1 MVEVP
6 GGEFLAGKG
15 KQKATVATFCLDA
28 NEATAE
34 QYATCVKDGGCDKD
48 RLTVCDGYTYGKA
61 DLANHPM
68 VCIDF
73 NQAEG
78 YCKAQKK
85 RLPTSD
91 EWEWAARA
99 GAEGR
104 LFPWGNDDP
113 DDQMCWGGKD
123 GKRASTCPIG
133 SFPKG
138 DSPLGIHDLGGS
150 VYEWTT
156 YPTDKTSTGRFGHG
170 GSWKDS
176 ARDLFRND
184 RSFVFKT
191 TYRCGFLGVRCAT
204 EPTNPTP

>member
-78 YCKAQKK
+78 YCKSQKK

-99 GAEGR
+99 GTEGR

-138 DSPLGIHDLGGS
+138 DNPLGIHDLTGN
-150 VYEWTT
+150 VYEWASSAS
-156 YPTDKTSTGRFGHG
+156 DKTSTVRHGRG

-176 ARDLFRND
+176 AKALFRND
-184 RSFVFKT
+184 KPFIFKV
-191 TYRCGFLGVRCAT
+191 TYRCGFLGIRCAT
-204 EPTNPTP
+204 TPG